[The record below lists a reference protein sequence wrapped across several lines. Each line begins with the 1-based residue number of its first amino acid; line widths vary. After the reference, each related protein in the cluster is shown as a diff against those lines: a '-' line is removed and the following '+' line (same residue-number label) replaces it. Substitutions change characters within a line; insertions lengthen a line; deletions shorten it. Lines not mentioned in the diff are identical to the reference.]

1 MFFICKYVSCYVITH
16 DAITID
22 IVTLFHIN
30 LYRYSVRL
38 SRASSLFCSTNL
50 TANKDSYT
58 LFFSD
63 ATHEDSYFKGR
74 LTCDPDVKFSPG
86 TKDIKIRLGTPTNR
100 KPLLKLFPSDALSV
114 TQNGHSLVRSTVYL
128 VSCYLASEVV
138 ILELVK
144 SKCLPILLYGLE
156 CCNFAQCGS
165 TLVGLHI

>member
-1 MFFICKYVSCYVITH
+1 MTIQAYYFVCKFFFPCVSLQENGCFFICKYVSCYVITH

-74 LTCDPDVKFSPG
+74 STYDPTSNSALEP
-86 TKDIKIRLGTPTNR
+86 KISKLGWELPR
-100 KPLLKLFPSDALSV
+100 IVSQLSMLVPSDVLSV
-114 TQNGHSLVRSTVYL
+114 
-128 VSCYLASEVV
+128 
-138 ILELVK
+138 ILR
-144 SKCLPILLYGLE
+144 
-156 CCNFAQCGS
+156 CGQRC
-165 TLVGLHI
+165 IW